1 MKKILL
7 NKHEKKTRMEKKK
20 KTNIHTYISRK
31 ETNNNEKVAL
41 TEN

>member
-1 MKKILL
+1 MKK
-7 NKHEKKTRMEKKK
+7 KKEKKK
-20 KTNIHTYISRK
+20 KTSIHTYISRK